1 MRWNKVA
8 SVLLGLC
15 MTVGVMA
22 ADFASDRFLTPAGKE
37 LIVTFVRHGSLAMS
51 YASKQIQIDPV
62 SEYADYS
69 AFPKADLILVCH
81 AHGDHLDLK
90 AIEALKKEGTTVIAN
105 PAAAEQVKQ
114 PKAQEMRNGDTMTW
128 QGIKIAA
135 VPAYNTTEGRDKY
148 HPKGRDNGYV
158 LDFDGFRV
166 YVAGDTED
174 IPELSN
180 LKAIDVAFL
189 PVNQPYTMTPEQA
202 ARAARV
208 IKPKIFYPYHYSQT
222 PVAETLPALLEGS
235 GVELRIR
242 ALQ

>member
-1 MRWNKVA
+1 
-8 SVLLGLC
+8 

-51 YASKQIQIDPV
+51 YAGKQIQIDPV

-135 VPAYNTTEGRDKY
+135 VPAYNTTECRDKD